1 MSHFSVRD
9 RFHREAE
16 IRARI
21 PYLSRKRPLLAV
33 PEVTLLLDAHG
44 RIVRV
49 SDAHAG
55 TRLGD
60 LHYDEGRDVHSV
72 FHRDCERVNCG
83 FVEHWARAWTAH
95 RSGLPIEWL
104 HLSEDS
110 NFVVKLRLQPVMY
123 ACGALFEDNVK
134 SYETHSILFI
144 QDLSHPDREH
154 VESAEE
160 VHIRNA
166 VLYERRRASDGDPD
180 LVASLDERL
189 RRVTRRL
196 IDVQDQVR
204 KHIAA
209 ELHDSLGQTLS
220 LLRFE
225 IESATAKCARGDDA
239 AMLKRAGDY
248 VRQAQ
253 RELRRINNELRTGSA
268 EASGLSE
275 SLQKLVADFRATKPE
290 IELFV
295 DVRQFEPGVPE
306 DLSVTIYRVVQ
317 EALNNIA
324 QHSQATEALILL
336 TTDDNGVQLEIS
348 DNGKGISN
356 GSFEQRGLGLIT
368 MRERAETTGGHYD
381 LRSSNDEGCTIRIRW
396 PADVVRA
403 LR

>member
-1 MSHFSVRD
+1 MRNVSDRD
-9 RFHREAE
+9 QFRRESE
-16 IRARI
+16 LRARI
-21 PYLSRKRPLLAV
+21 PYLSRKRPLLPV
-33 PEVTLLLDAHG
+33 PEVTLLLDSHG
-44 RIVRV
+44 RIVRA

-55 TRLGD
+55 NRLGD
-60 LHYDEGRDVHSV
+60 LPYDEGRDVHSV
-72 FHRDCERVNCG
+72 FHRDCAGVNCD
-83 FVEHWARAWTAH
+83 FVDNWGRAWMAH

-110 NFVVKLRLQPVMY
+110 HVVVKLRLQPVLY
-123 ACGALFEDNVK
+123 ACGALFQDVVE
-134 SYETHSILFI
+134 SYEAHSILFI
-144 QDLSHPDREH
+144 QDLSQPDREH
-154 VESAEE
+154 LESAAE

-166 VLYERRRASDGDPD
+166 FLYERRRASDGDPD

-204 KHIAA
+204 KQIAA

-225 IESATAKCARGDDA
+225 IESATDKYAASEDA
-239 AMLKRAGDY
+239 AMLARAGDY
-248 VRQAQ
+248 VRRAQ
-253 RELRRINNELRTGSA
+253 RELRRISNELRTGSA
-268 EASGLSE
+268 EALGLSE

-290 IELFV
+290 IELMV
-295 DVRQFEPGVPE
+295 DVRQIEPDVPE
-306 DLSVTIYRVVQ
+306 DLSVTIYRVAQ

-324 QHSQATEALILL
+324 RHSRATEALILL
-336 TTDDNGVQLEIS
+336 TTDDNGVQLEIR
-348 DNGKGISN
+348 DNGEGISN
-356 GSFEQRGLGLIT
+356 GSFARRGLGLIT

-381 LRSSNDEGCTIRIRW
+381 LRSSKDEGCTIRISW

>member
-1 MSHFSVRD
+1 MSDFSVRD
-9 RFHREAE
+9 QFRRESE
-16 IRARI
+16 LRARI
-21 PYLSRKRPLLAV
+21 PYLSRKRPLLPV
-33 PEVTLLLDAHG
+33 PEVTLLLDAQG
-44 RIVRV
+44 RIVRA
-49 SDAHAG
+49 SMMYAG
-55 TRLGD
+55 DRLGE
-60 LHYDEGRDVHSV
+60 LPFDEGRDVHSV
-72 FHRDCERVNCG
+72 FHRECERDTCS
-83 FVEHWARAWTAH
+83 FVENWARAWTAH

-110 NFVVKLRLQPVMY
+110 NFVVKLRLQPVVY
-123 ACGALFEDNVK
+123 ACGALFQDMVK
-134 SYETHSILFI
+134 SYDTHSILFI
-144 QDLSHPDREH
+144 QDLSQTDREH
-154 VESAEE
+154 CESAAE

-166 VLYERRRASDGDPD
+166 VLYDRRRTSDGDPD

-204 KHIAA
+204 KYISA

-225 IESATAKCARGDDA
+225 IESATAKCAGGDDA

-248 VRQAQ
+248 VRRAQ

-295 DVRQFEPGVPE
+295 DARQFEPDVPE
-306 DLSVTIYRVVQ
+306 DLAVTIYRVVQ
-317 EALNNIA
+317 EALNNIVR
-324 QHSQATEALILL
+324 HSQATEALILL
-336 TTDDNGVQLEIS
+336 TTDDNGVLLEIS

-356 GSFEQRGLGLIT
+356 GSFERRGLGLIT

-381 LRSSNDEGCTIRIRW
+381 LWSSENEGCTVRIRW

>member
-1 MSHFSVRD
+1 MSNFSVRD
-9 RFHREAE
+9 RFRREAE
-16 IRARI
+16 LRARI
-21 PYLSRKRPLLAV
+21 PYLSRKRPLLPV
-33 PEVTLLLDAHG
+33 PEVTLLLDSHG

-49 SDAHAG
+49 SDSHAG

-60 LHYDEGRDVHSV
+60 LPYDEGRDVHSV
-72 FHRDCERVNCG
+72 FHRDCERVNCS

-134 SYETHSILFI
+134 SYDTHSILFI
-144 QDLSHPDREH
+144 QDLSQPDREH
-154 VESAEE
+154 CESAAEI
-160 VHIRNA
+160 HIRNA

-189 RRVTRRL
+189 RRATRRL

-204 KHIAA
+204 GEIAA
-209 ELHDSLGQTLS
+209 DLHDSLGQTLS

-225 IESATAKCARGDDA
+225 IESATNKYAASDDA
-239 AMLKRAGDY
+239 AILRRAGDY
-248 VRQAQ
+248 VRRAQ
-253 RELRRINNELRTGSA
+253 RELRRISNELRTGSA

-290 IELFV
+290 IQVFI
-295 DVRQFEPGVPE
+295 DARQFELNAPQ
-306 DLSVTIYRVVQ
+306 DLCVTIYRVVQ
-317 EALNNIA
+317 EALSNIA
-324 QHSQATEALILL
+324 RHSQATEALILL
-336 TTDDNGVQLEIS
+336 TTDDNGVELEIS
-348 DNGKGISN
+348 DNGQGISDT
-356 GSFEQRGLGLIT
+356 SFERRGLGLIT

-381 LRSSNDEGCTIRIRW
+381 LRSSKNEGCTIRIRW
-396 PADVVRA
+396 PADVVRS